1 MALNERA
8 LNGMADWL
16 AGVATHLALHSAE
29 PGETG
34 LNETT
39 ATRVAAVWTP
49 ASGGRLLLPGRTFIG
64 GAPNGPVTHL
74 GFWSAPTGGLFYGSG
89 ELTGDRV
96 FNANGAYNL
105 EALSIGPPAQG

>member
-1 MALNERA
+1 MALNQRA

-16 AGVATHLALHSAE
+16 AGVAPYLALHSAD

-39 ATRVAAVWTP
+39 AARVAAGWTP
-49 ASGGRLLLPGRTFIG
+49 ATGGRLVLPNRTFTG

-89 ELTGDRV
+89 AFTGDLV
-96 FNANGAYNL
+96 FNPNGSYSL
-105 EALSIGPPAQG
+105 TDLSIGPPA

>member
-1 MALNERA
+1 
-8 LNGMADWL
+8 MADWL
-16 AGVATHLALHSAE
+16 AGVATYLALHSAE

-39 ATRVAAVWTP
+39 ATRIAANWGP
-49 ASGGRLLLPGRTFIG
+49 ATGGRLTLPDRTFTG

-74 GFWSAPTGGLFYGSG
+74 GLWSAPTGGFFYGSG
-89 ELTGDRV
+89 ELAGDQV

-105 EALSIGPPAQG
+105 DALSVGPPA